1 MIRPTCHRRFL
12 PASMNSTPSKVFT
25 VIVMNCENPS
35 HGRKIAGLLRASFPH
50 RPGHTTADEPSTD
63 FSIMVKAD
71 SPASVRTAIS
81 SALGKARA
89 AFAEMSWLSESGEMS
104 AEPPNY
110 IQFAPP
116 RRLRI
121 SPAQR

>member
-1 MIRPTCHRRFL
+1 MSSTIPA
-12 PASMNSTPSKVFT
+12 ASMNSTPSKVFT

-89 AFAEMSWLSESGEMS
+89 AFAEMTWWSEIEATLRRAQFLLHIFITRQLVQSR
-104 AEPPNY
+104 NY
-110 IQFAPP
+110 
-116 RRLRI
+116 
-121 SPAQR
+121 